1 MYRRTLTLTSE
12 QRAALVQARDH
23 DRRAYLR
30 ERAAGLLKV
39 ADGASP
45 HAVALHGLLKP
56 RHPDTLYD
64 WVNRYQAH
72 GLAGLPHK
80 PRGHRGFSPSRRGS
94 TGRDGAAHTGEPGD

>member
-1 MYRRTLTLTSE
+1 MYRRTLELTTE
-12 QRAALVQARDH
+12 QRAALVHARDH

-30 ERAAGLLKV
+30 ECAAGLLKV

-45 HAVALHGLLKP
+45 HAVALHGLLKA

-72 GLAGLPHK
+72 ELAGLIHK
-80 PRGHRGFSPSRRGS
+80 PRGHRGFSPSRRGG
-94 TGRDGAAHTGEPGD
+94 TGGDGPPHPGKHGD